1 MLLLFI
7 NLFERSKNLRVHSLH
22 EEQSPRGF
30 NQRSNAEI
38 HPLMLPY
45 LYFRILIDQENI
57 QQVIM
62 GTKNMKM
69 KVS

>member
-1 MLLLFI
+1 M
-7 NLFERSKNLRVHSLH
+7 H

-30 NQRSNAEI
+30 EYGNQRSNAEI
-38 HPLMLPY
+38 HALMLPY

-62 GTKNMKM
+62 GTKNTIRSPKLRETLMCSCE
-69 KVS
+69 V

>member
-1 MLLLFI
+1 M
-7 NLFERSKNLRVHSLH
+7 KNNHQEGLTKD
-22 EEQSPRGF
+22 Q
-30 NQRSNAEI
+30 NAEI
-38 HPLMLPY
+38 HALMLPY

-62 GTKNMKM
+62 GTKNMKI